1 MTKPP
6 RELIEFLYGHD
17 PVVQS
22 LALGLRTV
30 VLDELAP
37 CHEYIFQMG
46 SRVVLLYGP
55 TDRVIKDGICLVA
68 VYRRHV
74 NLGFMHGAE
83 LTDKRGVLQGSGK
96 AMRHLSVKKLSE
108 LDRPEIRSLLRQ
120 ARMRAGLAR
129 SRRTRSKESPRPGG
143 TTQTKPAAQG
153 VVTKVKVKSPH
164 ANRASSADGP

>member
-1 MTKPP
+1 V
-6 RELIEFLYGHD
+6 IEFLYRHD
-17 PVVQS
+17 PAVQS
-22 LALGLRTV
+22 LALGLRSV

-37 CHEYIFQMG
+37 CHEYIFKMG

-96 AMRHLSVKKLSE
+96 AMRHISLKKFPSWIGRR
-108 LDRPEIRSLLRQ
+108 LDLF
-120 ARMRAGLAR
+120 
-129 SRRTRSKESPRPGG
+129 
-143 TTQTKPAAQG
+143 
-153 VVTKVKVKSPH
+153 
-164 ANRASSADGP
+164 

>member
-6 RELIEFLYGHD
+6 RELIEFLYRHD
-17 PVVQS
+17 PNVQS

-37 CHEYIFQMG
+37 CHEYIFQTG
-46 SRVVLLYGP
+46 SRVVLVYGP
-55 TDRVIKDGICLVA
+55 TDRVIKDGICLVV
-68 VYRRHV
+68 VYTRHV
-74 NLGFMHGAE
+74 NLGFMHGAD

-120 ARMRAGLAR
+120 ARTRAGL
-129 SRRTRSKESPRPGG
+129 TRPRPSRARDPRGRETG
-143 TTQTKPAAQG
+143 QMNPAVQG
-153 VVTKVKVKSPH
+153 VVTRVKV
-164 ANRASSADGP
+164 R